1 MKKNGFT
8 MIEFMVVAVLIGI
21 LSTLGLSTY
30 TKSLTRGRDARRVS
44 DMKEV
49 QKTFEVYYSLEG
61 NYNTNCDEMFNDE
74 TGKKPQP
81 PAGGLRYEGSCAV
94 DSYTYCSQLENGVD
108 YGNVYCSN
116 FDNVNTCTANATNPL
131 NGFCVY
137 SVQ

>member
-61 NYNTNCDEMFNDE
+61 NYNADCDTMFNDE

-81 PAGGLRYEGSCAV
+81 PAGGLRYVGSCAV
-94 DSYTYCSQLENGVD
+94 DEYIYCSELENDAD
-108 YGNVYCSN
+108 YGNANCGDFTSLS
-116 FDNVNTCTANATNPL
+116 TCTPNTANP